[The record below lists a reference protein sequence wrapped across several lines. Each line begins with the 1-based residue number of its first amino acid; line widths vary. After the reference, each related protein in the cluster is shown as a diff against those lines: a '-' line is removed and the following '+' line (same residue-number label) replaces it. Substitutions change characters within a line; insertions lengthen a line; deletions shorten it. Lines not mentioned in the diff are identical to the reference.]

1 MQNMKSNLFN
11 IVLLFLL
18 ISTGLFAQDKVI
30 VRLKVEAGSFER
42 INTPVRFSLHNLGI
56 ETGNISL
63 VLYELKE
70 GIKKEVPS
78 QLEAGSVD
86 ILWWILE
93 GTTRS
98 GESRIFQI
106 EQGIPSSDQD
116 SIYTKPDHLSL
127 SILKGKNSILSY
139 RHAIQYPP
147 EGVDQIYKRSG
158 FIHPLWSP
166 SGNVLTRINPPD
178 HYHHMGIWNPWTKTH
193 YKGQQIDFWNLS
205 LGQGTVRFAGFNSF
219 SSGPVFGGFSA
230 RQEHVAFLTPGEEM
244 TLMNETWLVRT
255 WNIRSDKNDQIY
267 LIDLTTILS
276 CATNYPLML
285 DAYRYGGGIGF
296 RATEEWVNDNS
307 WVLTSEGKTRKDADA
322 SRARWVDVCGEFEG
336 NGKSGI
342 LFLSHPSNRD
352 YPESMRVWPPD
363 ANAGRGDMFFEF
375 CPIRHNDWELLP
387 GRQYALK
394 YRMLVYDGKINSDMA
409 EQIWNDFA
417 FPPEVTIIK

>member
-1 MQNMKSNLFN
+1 MKLNLFSV
-11 IVLLFLL
+11 VLLLL
-18 ISTGLFAQDKVI
+18 LSSTCLNAQDKVI
-30 VRLKVEAGSFER
+30 AKLKVEAGDFER
-42 INTPVRFSLHNLGI
+42 INTPVKFSLNNLGI

-63 VLYELKE
+63 VLFEQKK
-70 GIKKEVPS
+70 GVKKEVPC

-106 EQGIPSSDQD
+106 EQGSPSSDQD
-116 SIYTKPDHLSL
+116 SITTNLDHLSL
-127 SILKGKNSILSY
+127 SILKGENPILNY

-147 EGVDQIYKRSG
+147 EGVDPIYKRSG

-193 YKGQQIDFWNLS
+193 YKDQQIDFWNLS

-230 RQEHVAFLTPGEEM
+230 RQEHVAFLTPGEGM
-244 TLMNETWLVRT
+244 NLLNETWLVRT
-255 WNIRSDKNDQIY
+255 WNIRSDKNNQIY
-267 LIDLTTILS
+267 LVDLTTILS

-307 WVLTSEGKTRKDADA
+307 WVLTSEGRTRKDADA
-322 SRARWVDVCGEFEG
+322 SRAQWVDVGGEFKG
-336 NGKSGI
+336 SGRSGI

-352 YPESMRVWPPD
+352 HPESMRVWPPD

-394 YRMLVYDGKINSDMA
+394 YRMLVYDGIISSDMA
-409 EQIWNDFA
+409 DRIWNDFA